1 MTLGKLRARA
11 ALETDGSGVMICIF
25 NGMKSE
31 NCFLML
37 RRDMIGLEPRSLQA
51 GRDLRWSRWS
61 LINNKQKFI
70 LTLHFEYKTLNKHNY
85 ETEVEKLISTAFE
98 GLYFV
103 V

>member
-1 MTLGKLRARA
+1 MTLGKLRALA

-51 GRDLRWSRWS
+51 GRDLR
-61 LINNKQKFI
+61 
-70 LTLHFEYKTLNKHNY
+70 
-85 ETEVEKLISTAFE
+85 
-98 GLYFV
+98 
-103 V
+103 

>member
-1 MTLGKLRARA
+1 MTLGKLRAWA

-61 LINNKQKFI
+61 LINNKQKV
-70 LTLHFEYKTLNKHNY
+70 YP
-85 ETEVEKLISTAFE
+85 KLIYIFTRLIKSTN
-98 GLYFV
+98 V
-103 V
+103 